1 MNKKFAIVLAL
12 SLIAI
17 VCCAG
22 CIDPQEQVDPVDPVV
37 PVDPV
42 DPVTPPVEP
51 VVPAVEYSVF
61 FMLNY
66 DGAGAYSAETVT
78 AGDAVSKPA
87 TPTRSGYTFKGW
99 FTAAEGGA
107 PYDFTQAVNADLTL
121 YAQWKK
127 VSSSSGSSSS
137 GSSSGSSTPS
147 TPSESPDVVA
157 SIGDVTYTSLL
168 EAINAAQDGDTINVR
183 AKTIDEELTPWGG
196 DSTHAIEKNITI
208 LGVNHDKNPSTWT
221 GTETILTGGL
231 YLGYDDSQTREHT
244 ITIKGIT
251 FQGNGLKIADQKDV
265 VIENNKFTNID
276 GRAIAVLDQ
285 NKNGVEGS
293 ATITN
298 NIIDTSSSVG
308 IEVRN
313 PHNVEI
319 TGNNIANTQANG
331 IQLTGGVSGVATIK
345 ENKLKDWTPSL
356 MEGYAVRVVLLG
368 SGSVSVNKN
377 ILIYTGNA
385 KESYIKVTGNG
396 VSADVSENYWNGN
409 IPTESHNFAPYYLEN
424 RDVEPVSEIKSYY
437 KDEALTQLV
446 DLAVAKIGDESYYSL
461 TEAINDA
468 SDGETINVMPGVITE
483 EVRYNDVNDN
493 GQKSITI
500 LGANADV
507 NPITGNW
514 NNAEDTILT
523 GGLYFGV
530 DGVKDPRE
538 QTIVVKGITFM
549 NKGLLIAGQD
559 DVTVENNRF
568 IDITSGVASTSTH
581 HEDAISVLD
590 QINDAN
596 DGKVVI
602 KNNYINGADCR
613 GIYLRSPGN
622 VTIDGNHIENVKV
635 TSINSVWNSADPAFN
650 NVVYITN
657 NIMNTWGTKDSDS
670 DNKLDGRALR
680 ASFNASGY
688 VSVTFTGNTMIN
700 ANSPEEFVKITGSDK
715 VVIDGN
721 NWNNVEGIKPL
732 TDYVP
737 TAVNVDTPYLV
748 ADGDITITY
757 ILPDGAT
764 LTDLKNLIGT
774 IDSEK
779 VTIKFSEDV
788 AGDGDETITIA
799 SGKDITLDLNGKTLS
814 AETDVTGS
822 NRELFLVKGTL
833 TVQDGTVTLE
843 HEGDNMGWSSMSAIF
858 DVTAGGV
865 LNMDGVTAQNL
876 GGTDMNFVVHLNNW
890 GTATLI
896 ADECSFEATYC
907 GVRVFNSGNDMNT
920 VTITNSVLTGNNRV
934 FWVHNYEGTDYDDT
948 LTIDIFN
955 NGNTFTVKDSSKPG
969 PIMYGFSGYKY
980 YDESGNV
987 VSS

>member
-1 MNKKFAIVLAL
+1 MFI
-12 SLIAI
+12 
-17 VCCAG
+17 
-22 CIDPQEQVDPVDPVV
+22 
-37 PVDPV
+37 
-42 DPVTPPVEP
+42 
-51 VVPAVEYSVF
+51 
-61 FMLNY
+61 
-66 DGAGAYSAETVT
+66 
-78 AGDAVSKPA
+78 
-87 TPTRSGYTFKGW
+87 
-99 FTAAEGGA
+99 
-107 PYDFTQAVNADLTL
+107 
-121 YAQWKK
+121 
-127 VSSSSGSSSS
+127 
-137 GSSSGSSTPS
+137 
-147 TPSESPDVVA
+147 
-157 SIGDVTYTSLL
+157 
-168 EAINAAQDGDTINVR
+168 
-183 AKTIDEELTPWGG
+183 
-196 DSTHAIEKNITI
+196 
-208 LGVNHDKNPSTWT
+208 
-221 GTETILTGGL
+221 
-231 YLGYDDSQTREHT
+231 
-244 ITIKGIT
+244 
-251 FQGNGLKIADQKDV
+251 
-265 VIENNKFTNID
+265 
-276 GRAIAVLDQ
+276 
-285 NKNGVEGS
+285 
-293 ATITN
+293 
-298 NIIDTSSSVG
+298 
-308 IEVRN
+308 
-313 PHNVEI
+313 
-319 TGNNIANTQANG
+319 
-331 IQLTGGVSGVATIK
+331 
-345 ENKLKDWTPSL
+345 
-356 MEGYAVRVVLLG
+356 
-368 SGSVSVNKN
+368 
-377 ILIYTGNA
+377 
-385 KESYIKVTGNG
+385 
-396 VSADVSENYWNGN
+396 
-409 IPTESHNFAPYYLEN
+409 
-424 RDVEPVSEIKSYY
+424 
-437 KDEALTQLV
+437 
-446 DLAVAKIGDESYYSL
+446 
-461 TEAINDA
+461 
-468 SDGETINVMPGVITE
+468 
-483 EVRYNDVNDN
+483 
-493 GQKSITI
+493 
-500 LGANADV
+500 
-507 NPITGNW
+507 
-514 NNAEDTILT
+514 
-523 GGLYFGV
+523 
-530 DGVKDPRE
+530 
-538 QTIVVKGITFM
+538 
-549 NKGLLIAGQD
+549 D

-622 VTIDGNHIENVKV
+622 VTIDGNHIEDVKV
-635 TSINSVWNSADPAFN
+635 TSINSVWNEADPAFN
-650 NVVYITN
+650 NVVYIIN

-737 TAVNVDTPYLV
+737 TAVNADTPYLV

-843 HEGDNMGWSSMSAIF
+843 HKGDNMGWNSMSAIF

-865 LNMDGVTAQNL
+865 LNMERVTAKNL
-876 GGTDMNFVVHLNNW
+876 GGTDMNFVVHMNNW

-907 GVRVFNSGNDMNT
+907 GVRVFNSGYDMNT